1 MRQVVL
7 TDFSTSAKAQERPIL
22 LRDASPPATIKLMN
36 PLGRLYKRALIA
48 QRRTFSQVTQ
58 KAYDFTAQ
66 GLNKNNEIVNVQLSS
81 YLGKKY
87 CCLFFYPLNYT
98 FVCPTEVIEFNKHVK
113 YFEEKNVELLGISV
127 DSVYSHLAWKNMP
140 IEKGGIGNVNFTLV
154 SDINK
159 EISKNYNVL
168 YENSYALRG
177 LFVIDLQGKIRH
189 KTVNDLSIGRNVNEV
204 LRVIDSIIHVDT
216 SGDVCPINW
225 KKGDKSF
232 KPNNEALLEYL
243 NSSPKN

>member
-1 MRQVVL
+1 MQLLKKLSNPFKTSVRR
-7 TDFSTSAKAQERPIL
+7 FSL
-22 LRDASPPATIKLMN
+22 
-36 PLGRLYKRALIA
+36 
-48 QRRTFSQVTQ
+48 VTK
-58 KAYDFTAQ
+58 KAYDFNAQ

-81 YLGKKY
+81 FLGHKY
-87 CCLFFYPLNYT
+87 CCLLFYPLNFT
-98 FVCPTEVIEFNKHVK
+98 FVCPTEIIEFNKHVK
-113 YFEEKNVELLGISV
+113 SFESRNVELLGISV

-159 EISKNYNVL
+159 EICKNYNVL
-168 YENSYALRG
+168 HNNSFALRG
-177 LFVIDLQGKIRH
+177 LFIIDLLGNIRH

-204 LRVIDSIIHVDT
+204 LRIIDSIIHVDK

-232 KPNNEALLEYL
+232 KPNQESLLDYL
-243 NSSPKN
+243 NNETKN

>member
-1 MRQVVL
+1 MRIL
-7 TDFSTSAKAQERPIL
+7 NSLFS
-22 LRDASPPATIKLMN
+22 N
-36 PLGRLYKRALIA
+36 VYKRSV
-48 QRRTFSQVTQ
+48 RSFSHVTQ
-58 KAYDFTAQ
+58 KAHDFTAQ
-66 GLNKNNEIVNVQLSS
+66 GVNKNNEIINVQLSS
-81 YLGKKY
+81 YIGKKY

-113 YFEEKNVELLGISV
+113 SFEEKNVELLGISV
-127 DSVYSHLAWKNMP
+127 DSVYSHMAWKNMP
-140 IEKGGIGNVNFTLV
+140 IEKGGIGNINFTLV

-168 YENSYALRG
+168 YDNSFALRG
-177 LFVIDLQGKIRH
+177 LFIIDLEGKIRH

-216 SGDVCPINW
+216 SGNVCPINW

-232 KPNNEALLEYL
+232 RPNNEALLDYL
-243 NSSPKN
+243 NTEYKK